1 MKQNQQPLI
10 HIGYHKAG
18 STWLQQVLFK
28 DEKTG
33 FFTPWGAQSGQAIV
47 QFVVPNAYSFSPE
60 SARQA
65 LASGLQEA
73 HKRGLIPVL
82 SHEGLSD
89 NPVKGDYWGKEVADR
104 IYATFPEARILIIIR
119 EQKSM
124 IMSSYRQHI
133 KIGGT
138 ETIQEFIGADIN
150 KPAFKPTCRLDY
162 LEWDLPIA
170 YYQKLFGAANVLV
183 LPLELL
189 SKNQKLFAQKI
200 IRFAGVDP
208 GTVDIPDF
216 LSSPKNVGFKGAT
229 LAVRRRVNYFIENPT
244 YARSKGQS
252 PLAHR
257 LVIKLSVAADRLLPL
272 NIHQQ
277 VENNWQQFVAEYVD
291 DRFKDSNQRT
301 SHLIDMNLADFGYPC
316 SC

>member
-1 MKQNQQPLI
+1 MVQNNQLLI

-18 STWLQQVLFK
+18 STCLQQVLFK
-28 DEKTG
+28 DEKAG

-60 SARQA
+60 SARKA
-65 LASGLQEA
+65 LAPGLQEA
-73 HKRGLIPVL
+73 RKRGLIPVL
-82 SHEGLSD
+82 SHEALSD
-89 NPVKGDYWGKEVADR
+89 NPIKGNYCGKMVADR
-104 IYATFPEARILIIIR
+104 IYATFPEARIFIIIR

-170 YYQKLFGAANVLV
+170 YYQKHFGTANVLV

-189 SKNQKLFAQKI
+189 SKNQKLFVQKI
-200 IRFAGVDP
+200 LGFAGVDL
-208 GTVDIPDF
+208 GAVDIENF

-229 LAVRRRVNYFIENPT
+229 LAVRRRLNYFIENPI

-252 PLAHR
+252 PLDHR
-257 LVIKLSVAADRLLPL
+257 LASYLSVAVDRLLPL

-277 VENNWQQFVAEYVD
+277 IGRAHV
-291 DRFKDSNQRT
+291 
-301 SHLIDMNLADFGYPC
+301 
-316 SC
+316 